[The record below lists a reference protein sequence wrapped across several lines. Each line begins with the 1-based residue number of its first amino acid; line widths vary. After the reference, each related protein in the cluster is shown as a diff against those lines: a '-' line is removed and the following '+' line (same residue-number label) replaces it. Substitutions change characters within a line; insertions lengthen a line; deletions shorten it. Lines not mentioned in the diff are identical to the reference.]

1 MNHCP
6 SRNLGLDLVRVTEAV
21 ALTAVRW
28 MGLGRPNEADHAAA
42 QAAVQALA
50 TVGMEG
56 RVNSTPTGHLMLLGD
71 VSCSDGVPV
80 DIIADPVDGR
90 ALLAYG
96 FPGAISVI
104 AGAMSGGFR
113 ALSPGVYMEKLVVN
127 AQVAQALVPEC
138 MDAPAAWT
146 LALIA
151 RAKSK
156 QVGNLTVFV
165 LDRPRH
171 ADLIQEIRATG
182 AHIMLRTEGDIT
194 GALLAASRSGSVDV
208 LMGVGGVTEGLISAC
223 AVKAVGGAMLGRL
236 APQSEGELH
245 AIREAGPDLG
255 QILTSEEL
263 VAGDGVF
270 FACTGITDGPL
281 LSGVGYHGNRATTNS
296 MILRGET
303 RTRRVIHAEHAL
315 GMRAPDSG

>member
-1 MNHCP
+1 
-6 SRNLGLDLVRVTEAV
+6 
-21 ALTAVRW
+21 
-28 MGLGRPNEADHAAA
+28 MGLGRPTEADQATA
-42 QAAVQALA
+42 QAAVRALA
-50 TVGMEG
+50 ALGMEG
-56 RVNSTPTGHLMLLGD
+56 RVERTPTGHLMLLGD

-104 AGAMSGGFR
+104 AGATSGAFR
-113 ALSPGVYMEKLVVN
+113 PLLPGGYMEKLVVN
-127 AQVAQALVPEC
+127 AQVARALVPEC

-151 RAKSK
+151 RAKGK

-171 ADLIQEIRATG
+171 VDLIQEIRATG
-182 AHIMLRTEGDIT
+182 AHVMMRTAGDIT
-194 GALLAASRSGSVDV
+194 GALLAATRGGSVDA
-208 LMGVGGVTEGLISAC
+208 LMGIGGVTEGLISAC
-223 AVKAVGGAMLGRL
+223 AVKAMGGAMLGRL
-236 APQSEGELH
+236 APQSEGELR
-245 AIREAGPDLG
+245 AIREASLG
-255 QILTSEEL
+255 LERIMTAEEL

-270 FACTGITDGPL
+270 FASTGITDGPL
-281 LSGVGYHGNRATTNS
+281 LDGVGYRGNRATTNS

-303 RTRRVIHAEHAL
+303 RTRRVIRAEHAL
-315 GMRAPDSG
+315 EERGAGRG